1 VEGRLRLLL
10 RVGEYKGWEWEVKGR
25 REEERREE
33 DIISYLKRSAKGF
46 LGVGVFGGASGV
58 GLCGFEFGK
67 RREKGE
73 GRRLLRVRSERE

>member
-1 VEGRLRLLL
+1 M
-10 RVGEYKGWEWEVKGR
+10 KGR

-46 LGVGVFGGASGV
+46 WGVGIFGGASGV

-67 RREKGE
+67 RREKGK
-73 GRRLLRVRSERE
+73 GRWVRSERE